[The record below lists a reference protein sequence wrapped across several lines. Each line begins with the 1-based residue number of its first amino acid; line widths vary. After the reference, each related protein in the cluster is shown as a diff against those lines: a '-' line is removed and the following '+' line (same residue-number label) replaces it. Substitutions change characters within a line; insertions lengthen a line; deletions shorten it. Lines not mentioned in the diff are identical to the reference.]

1 MLPTDANAAG
11 RAAEEFLAEAQE
23 ILDDARRDLS
33 ALEDHF
39 SLHGRGEPDRVHAL
53 FRSVHTLKGLAGTFG
68 FDAVARVTHALED
81 ALDRVRLDR
90 TPLDAPLLERLSQ
103 GLEHVGEL
111 LDRARA
117 GAPDDGV
124 RTARITRELRGESA
138 SNAPA
143 PIAVDPA
150 VLAVL
155 TEYEEH
161 RLRVGLAGG
170 ATLWRV
176 RATAPIDAIDRVLE
190 DVRGLARSVG
200 EVITFVP
207 GGLADDGASLELSV
221 LVVSTADEATMRS
234 VFADASRSVERAQ
247 SDAPPAA
254 ELVVAPEP
262 SALDAVPARTLRS
275 VRVDIG
281 RLDGLLSQLG
291 EFSLMKVALQRAAER
306 SKAGDARALYAE
318 LTRLQRDFARNVDAM
333 QRELLEARMVPLGQ
347 IFERVSSEVRKLSRR
362 LSRAI
367 RLVVTGADTA
377 VDKLIVEELGAP
389 LMHIV
394 RNAIDHGI
402 EPTEVRASREKAP
415 EGTLAINAWQAG
427 SRVVVEVED
436 DGAGVDPTAVIR
448 RAVSLGVI
456 TEQASRSLDRRGA
469 FDLLFRPG
477 LTTRDEV
484 SDTSGRGVGLD
495 VVRASL
501 ARLGGVVELTS
512 EPGVFTKVTITLP
525 ITLAILSVLL
535 VGVRGRRYAL
545 PMSAVSEALL
555 VGRDA
560 VQRLD
565 GREVITRDGRTLP
578 LCRLDALFGH
588 ADLASS
594 RAAERFYAVIIAL
607 GGHRAALAV
616 DALVDPH
623 DVVVKPLGRSLR
635 HAHWFSGA
643 ADLGEQRAGLVLDV
657 VALLDETLGRPSL
670 QRHEALL

>member
-1 MLPTDANAAG
+1 VGAADRNAVAG
-11 RAAEEFLAEAQE
+11 RAGEEFLAEAQE
-23 ILDDARRDLS
+23 ILDDARRDLG
-33 ALEDHF
+33 ALEE
-39 SLHGRGEPDRVHAL
+39 LVAQGRSDPERVHAL
-53 FRSVHTLKGLAGTFG
+53 FRAVHTLKGLAGTFG
-68 FDAVARVTHALED
+68 VDPVARVSNALED

-90 TPLDAPLLERLSQ
+90 TPLDITLHERLSFA
-103 GLEHVGEL
+103 LEHVGEL
-111 LDRARA
+111 LDRVRA
-117 GAPDDGV
+117 ASPDDGV
-124 RTARITRELRGESA
+124 RTARVLRELRGEEG
-138 SNAPA
+138 APTPP
-143 PIAVDPA
+143 PIAVDPS

-161 RLRVGLAGG
+161 RLRAGLAGG
-170 ATLWRV
+170 STLWRV
-176 RATAPIDAIDRVLE
+176 RATAPIESIDRVLDE
-190 DVRGLARSVG
+190 VRGLARAVG

-207 GGLADDGASLELSV
+207 GGVADDGAHLELSV
-221 LVVSTADEATMRS
+221 LVVSTADDATMRS
-234 VFADASRSVERAQ
+234 VFADPSRSVERAM
-247 SDAPPAA
+247 PPAA
-254 ELVVAPEP
+254 PETD
-262 SALDAVPARTLRS
+262 LAVSEPPMLEAAPARAMRS

-291 EFSLMKVALQRAAER
+291 ELSLMGASLQRAVER
-306 SKAGDARALYAE
+306 SRAGDARALYAE
-318 LTRLQRDFARNVDAM
+318 LSRLQRDFSRNLGAM
-333 QRELLEARMVPLGQ
+333 QRALLEARMVPLGQ

-362 LSRAI
+362 LSRAL
-367 RLVVTGADTA
+367 RLVITGADTA

-402 EPTEVRASREKAP
+402 EPAAARASLAKSP

-436 DGAGVDPTAVIR
+436 DGAGVDPAAIVR
-448 RAVSLGVI
+448 RAVTLGMI
-456 TEQASRSLDRRGA
+456 TDAAARTLDQKGA

-477 LTTRDEV
+477 FTTRDEV

-495 VVRASL
+495 VVRTSL

-545 PMSAVSEALL
+545 PMSSVSEALL
-555 VGRDA
+555 VGRDD
-560 VQRLD
+560 VRRID

-588 ADLASS
+588 VDLAEA
-594 RAAERFYAVIIAL
+594 RAAERFYAVVIAL
-607 GGHRAALAV
+607 GGQRAAFAV
-616 DALVDPH
+616 DAIVDPH

-635 HAHWFSGA
+635 HVRWFAGA

-657 VALLDETLGRPSL
+657 VALLDETLGRAA
-670 QRHEALL
+670 HTALGGLS